1 MNIEIE
7 KKEGNVAELKINLP
21 AQDGVNAYNNAV
33 MRLGMEVNVPGFRK
47 GKVPRN
53 ILEQRIG
60 KERIKIEA
68 LERMLPGVFSKAIEE
83 NKLDVIAQPQI
94 KTYKFEIGEDL
105 ELLASVELRPEVKMC
120 DYKGQTVEV
129 EKYELPKDAFDKAL
143 NNVIQQYSTLEQVV
157 DRNTKEDDIIVFD
170 FDGYVDGNKIPHG
183 DAKNYTMD
191 LANSSFIPG
200 FAEQLIDRPVDT
212 DFDINVTFPEDY
224 HEESLKGKEAI
235 FKCKIHEIKTRVL
248 PELNDELAQK
258 AGPFKTVDELKTNIQ
273 EYLDKQAENENRKRS
288 EKALF
293 ELFVDKAEVELSDT
307 MIEREKNSLLNE
319 YRHKL
324 AEQGFSWENAVEAQ
338 GLDEINKNVE
348 EDARTRIKNSLVI
361 GKIAELED
369 LKISQEDFAQKIEM
383 MQHLYNLDSKEILS
397 NLQGNPGFIGE
408 LNQQILNEKV
418 LNFLVENNTVKFV
431 KAKK

>member
-7 KKEGNVAELKINLP
+7 KKPGNVAELKIQLP
-21 AQDGVNAYNNAV
+21 AQDGVDAYNSAV
-33 MRLGMEVNVPGFRK
+33 IRMGKEVTIPGFRK

-53 ILEQRIG
+53 ILEQRLG

-68 LERMLPGVFSKAIEE
+68 LEYMLPSVLSSAVSE

-94 KTYKFEIGEDL
+94 KSYKFELGEDI
-105 ELLASVELRPEVKMC
+105 ELLASVELRPEVKMG
-120 DYKGQTVEV
+120 DYKGQTVQV

-143 NNVIQQYSTLEQVV
+143 ENVIQQYSTLEQVV

-170 FDGYVDGNKIPHG
+170 FDGYVGEEKIPHG
-183 DAKNYTMD
+183 DAKNYSMD
-191 LANSSFIPG
+191 LAHSNFIPG

-212 DFDINVTFPEDY
+212 DFEIKVTFPEDY
-224 HEESLKGKEAI
+224 HEESLKGKEAV

-258 AGPFKTVDELKTNIQ
+258 AGPFKTVEELKTNIQ
-273 EYLDKQAENENRKRS
+273 EYLDKQVENENRKRS
-288 EKALF
+288 EQKLF
-293 ELFVDKAEVELSDT
+293 ELATSVAEVELSDA
-307 MIEREKNSLLNE
+307 MILREKNSLLAE
-319 YRHKL
+319 YKQKL
-324 AEQGFSWENAVEAQ
+324 AAQGFSWENAIEAQ
-338 GLDEINKNVE
+338 GIEELNKNVE
-348 EDARTRIKNSLVI
+348 EDASTRIKNSLVI
-361 GKIAELED
+361 GKIAELEE
-369 LKISQEDFAQKIEM
+369 LKVTAEDFTQKIEM
-383 MQHLYNLDSKEILS
+383 MKSVYNMDSKSLLS
-397 NLQGNPGFIGE
+397 NLQGNPAFITE

>member
-7 KKEGNVAELKINLP
+7 KKEGNVAELKIQLP
-21 AQDGVNAYNNAV
+21 AQDGVNAYNTAV

-68 LERMLPGVFSKAIEE
+68 LERMLPSVLSKAVSE

-94 KTYKFEIGEDL
+94 KSYKFEIGQDL
-105 ELLASVELRPEVKMC
+105 ELLASVELRPEVTMG

-129 EKYELPKDAFDKAL
+129 EKYELPKDAFDRAL
-143 NNVIQQYSTLEQVV
+143 DNVIQQYSTLEQVV
-157 DRNTKEDDIIVFD
+157 DRNTKSDDIIVFD
-170 FDGYVDGNKIPHG
+170 FDGYVDGEKIPHG

-200 FAEQLIDRPVDT
+200 FAEQLVDRPVDT
-212 DFDINVTFPEDY
+212 DFDINVTFPEEY
-224 HEESLKGKEAI
+224 HEESLRGKEAV

-258 AGPFKTVDELKTNIQ
+258 AGPFKTVEELKTNIQ
-273 EYLDKQAENENRKRS
+273 EYLDKQVENENRKRS

-293 ELFVDKAEVELSDT
+293 ELFVEKAQVDLSDS
-307 MIEREKNSLLNE
+307 MILREKNSLLSE
-319 YRHKL
+319 YKHKL

-338 GLDEINKNVE
+338 GIEELNKNVE
-348 EDARTRIKNSLVI
+348 DDAKSRIKNSLVI

-369 LKISQEDFAQKIEM
+369 LKISQEDFTKKIEM
-383 MQHLYNLDSKEILS
+383 MQHLYNLDSKAILS
-397 NLQGNPGFIGE
+397 NLQSNPGFISE